1 MPQKPDKIKQKD
13 SSDIFLFEE
22 NKIFEENFPKIR
34 KMESKVPRESQ
45 ERIIMANNK
54 MFYEEINDVFY
65 DFERMKNYKFF
76 FVENNIDNILKRKR
90 KKDNLE
96 KKRRSKSRSP
106 DKKKFKKI

>member
-1 MPQKPDKIKQKD
+1 
-13 SSDIFLFEE
+13 
-22 NKIFEENFPKIR
+22 
-34 KMESKVPRESQ
+34 MESKAPRESQ

-54 MFYEEINDVFY
+54 MFHEEINDVFY

-76 FVENNIDNILKRKR
+76 FVENNIDNILKRRR